1 MTKWLSHIDIN
12 GDSILEIC
20 AKHEKEGETL
30 IKLLGSGGEF
40 FPKEE
45 MAMWLS
51 HVNNDGWSVLHS
63 CARYQEEGETLIK
76 LLEYG

>member
-51 HVNNDGWSVLHS
+51 HVMDDNISTKLRS
-63 CARYQEEGETLIK
+63 AFFARI
-76 LLEYG
+76 LERI